1 MRVDYADVAVDI
13 GGTRIIDDIT
23 MSLDA
28 GRIVGIVGANGSGKS
43 TLLRCLYRATE
54 PSTGRIEVGGR
65 DITAITMR

>member
-28 GRIVGIVGANGSGKS
+28 GSIVGIVGANGSGKS
-43 TLLRCLYRATE
+43 TLLRCL
-54 PSTGRIEVGGR
+54 
-65 DITAITMR
+65 